1 MQEISNDHDAVS
13 NATRTARNGLPDFT
27 VTNVAG
33 SSGVSAAVGSAVD
46 DGNRRTKEEI
56 DGAGRDADNTEK
68 ASEDIAEADRQGGKR
83 ADDIDTELSAS
94 HGGNGGPATRLG
106 SPMGSGTPMAAPQA
120 APMPPPMPP
129 MQMPQAPAP
138 TGNYTMPASM
148 MSNLMNNFDPS
159 KASSAGKDS
168 LMSANGIKEGKI
180 PPSSVMMQK
189 TGIGPLS
196 KSQMHATIEKA
207 LDLNGIS
214 KDPKVRAQWE
224 RVLTF
229 MAQKESSFNPDAVNL
244 HDCLPISNS
253 ILTKRGWLKHD
264 EVEIGDFTIGFNMS
278 TGMSEWTKVTNVVH
292 YSDVKLMRMFN
303 TRWSS
308 ECTSN
313 HRWLVTSRETHKI
326 SVTSALAPSDKC
338 IMCTWPEGVGRYGKS
353 TQGGLRIH
361 MGKSHGVKS
370 VSADA
375 CSIPY
380 MKTFNELNSR
390 DSVILSAK
398 ADTESS
404 LNISLLEAE
413 LLGWIAGDGH
423 VEKRKY
429 RPTIS
434 IAQSKP
440 KMVERIKTLLSNI
453 PHSTYIDIRK
463 TRAGKKPCGPRYQFR
478 LAYEWA
484 NDLMHRVG
492 HPKNDAL
499 DIVLSMS
506 SAERE
511 AWLRGITDAEGHV
524 GKDGKPVLSQCYG
537 PVLDAMVAATYLE
550 GFRPSI
556 LDRNVSVE
564 GWNAS
569 ALVFGNIPRVNVGM
583 LSMEESIPSDV
594 WCVTTDL
601 GSWTARNGE
610 HVFLTGNS
618 NARGA
623 RAMDGHPGQCSRG
636 IWQTIPTTFAANH
649 VSGTSSNIY
658 DPVASGAAAVRYIM
672 GKYDVS
678 PEGGASL
685 NKFYANR
692 MAGGYTGY

>member
-33 SSGVSAAVGSAVD
+33 SSGISAAVGSAVD

-120 APMPPPMPP
+120 SPMPPSMPP

-244 HDCLPISNS
+244 HD
-253 ILTKRGWLKHD
+253 T
-264 EVEIGDFTIGFNMS
+264 
-278 TGMSEWTKVTNVVH
+278 
-292 YSDVKLMRMFN
+292 
-303 TRWSS
+303 
-308 ECTSN
+308 
-313 HRWLVTSRETHKI
+313 
-326 SVTSALAPSDKC
+326 
-338 IMCTWPEGVGRYGKS
+338 
-353 TQGGLRIH
+353 
-361 MGKSHGVKS
+361 
-370 VSADA
+370 
-375 CSIPY
+375 
-380 MKTFNELNSR
+380 
-390 DSVILSAK
+390 
-398 ADTESS
+398 
-404 LNISLLEAE
+404 
-413 LLGWIAGDGH
+413 
-423 VEKRKY
+423 
-429 RPTIS
+429 
-434 IAQSKP
+434 
-440 KMVERIKTLLSNI
+440 
-453 PHSTYIDIRK
+453 
-463 TRAGKKPCGPRYQFR
+463 
-478 LAYEWA
+478 
-484 NDLMHRVG
+484 
-492 HPKNDAL
+492 
-499 DIVLSMS
+499 
-506 SAERE
+506 
-511 AWLRGITDAEGHV
+511 
-524 GKDGKPVLSQCYG
+524 
-537 PVLDAMVAATYLE
+537 
-550 GFRPSI
+550 
-556 LDRNVSVE
+556 
-564 GWNAS
+564 
-569 ALVFGNIPRVNVGM
+569 
-583 LSMEESIPSDV
+583 
-594 WCVTTDL
+594 
-601 GSWTARNGE
+601 
-610 HVFLTGNS
+610 